1 MLSLKHLIRCAF
13 AVVAAVAALGFAACG
28 DDGGT
33 TLTIY
38 SGRTEELVG
47 PILERFSDDTGIDIR
62 VRYGET
68 GELAGTILEE
78 GDNSPADVFFAQD
91 AGALGAIEAEGRLAT
106 LPQAVLDLVPAG
118 FRAEDGR
125 WVGISGRSRVAVYN
139 TDELSAEDL
148 PSSIEGFTSPEWK
161 GRIGWVPTNASFQ
174 AFVTAFRLAKGD
186 EATRAWL
193 EGIKENDPVEFPN
206 NSVAVEGVANG
217 EVDVALVNHYYLF
230 RYLAEQGED
239 FKARN
244 YFFSGGDI
252 GALVNVAGAGILE
265 SSDHQEDAAR
275 FIEYML
281 QEQAQQYFADETY
294 EYPLIEG
301 VEINE
306 LLPPLNEL
314 QPPQLDLSDLSD
326 LEGTQRLL
334 RDTGVLP

>member
-91 AGALGAIEAEGRLAT
+91 AGALGAIDAEERLAV
-106 LPQAVLDLVPAG
+106 LPERVLDLVPAG
-118 FRAEDGR
+118 YRADDGR

-139 TDELSAEDL
+139 TDELSTEDL
-148 PSSIEGFTSPEWK
+148 PSSIEGFTAPEWK
-161 GRIGWVPTNASFQ
+161 GRIGWVPSNASFQ

-193 EGIKENDPVEFPN
+193 EGIKDNDPVEFPN